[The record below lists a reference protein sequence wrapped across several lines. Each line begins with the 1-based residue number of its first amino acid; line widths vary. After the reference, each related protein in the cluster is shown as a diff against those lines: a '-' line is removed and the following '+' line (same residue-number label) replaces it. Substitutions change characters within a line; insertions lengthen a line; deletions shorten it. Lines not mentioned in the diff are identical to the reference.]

1 MSSTQS
7 DEQVGGKVPNQQ
19 SKSRP
24 FSTNIF
30 VFFAKLSIPKYIF
43 FQNRLYLEESCMIPI
58 TYYCYVM
65 PIENIRVLLF
75 MARVF
80 LVYFQM
86 SMVYRQQILLR
97 STSKDFHF
105 DLEYHRGYLRRIL
118 DQKVLNSEYGSSYIL
133 DNRIEEHI
141 LFYLHDDESL
151 LKFFLHRV

>member
-19 SKSRP
+19 SKRRP

-75 MARVF
+75 IARVF

-133 DNRIEEHI
+133 DNRT
-141 LFYLHDDESL
+141 LKNTFYFTYSSFSASCI
-151 LKFFLHRV
+151 K